1 MPRARAPRKGERN
14 PVCWRVVANVG
25 LVCAVSLGWLIV
37 PGCAALNDSRAVP
50 GGDPLFGEKQVD
62 RPPIGPTPPP
72 QNRAGMT
79 VPPAPTTTAAKSITS
94 IIANPPD
101 PLTTTRPPLAIGD
114 ASTQTVGGWQPKN
127 DGQTTGAGGPTVQL
141 LTPQAP
147 GIQPVPLPT
156 GNPLQPVPIHL
167 GGGPN
172 DTTQLLATLKDRGM
186 LWNTQQPVAGGVH
199 FSCGIAS
206 SPQNPTLV
214 HVYDATAADAAA
226 AMSAVLQKI
235 DQK

>member
-37 PGCAALNDSRAVP
+37 PGCTSLNDTRAKP

-79 VPPAPTTTAAKSITS
+79 VPPAPTTTAAKSTAA

-114 ASTQTVGGWQPKN
+114 ASTQTVGGWQPKTA
-127 DGQTTGAGGPTVQL
+127 GQTSGAGGPTVQL
-141 LTPQAP
+141 QTPQSP
-147 GIQPVPLPT
+147 GIQPVPLPV
-156 GNPLQPVPIHL
+156 PVVPINL

-172 DTTQLLATLKDRGM
+172 DTTQLMAALKARGM
-186 LWNTQQPVAGGVH
+186 IWNTEQPVAGGVH
-199 FSCGIAS
+199 FSCGLAA
-206 SPQNPTLV
+206 SPQNPTLI

-226 AMSAVLQKI
+226 AMNAVLQKI
-235 DQK
+235 DPK